1 MISMEVMK
9 ILYMEEMKILVQS
22 DVKPQPFD
30 FKSTMLSRAK
40 HLISYQNST
49 RKHLRVNTE

>member
-9 ILYMEEMKILVQS
+9 ILYIEVMKILVQS

-30 FKSTMLSRAK
+30 FKRTTLSRAK
-40 HLISYQNST
+40 HLISSQNST

>member
-9 ILYMEEMKILVQS
+9 ILYMEVMKILVQS

-30 FKSTMLSRAK
+30 FKRTTLSRAK
-40 HLISYQNST
+40 HLISSQNST